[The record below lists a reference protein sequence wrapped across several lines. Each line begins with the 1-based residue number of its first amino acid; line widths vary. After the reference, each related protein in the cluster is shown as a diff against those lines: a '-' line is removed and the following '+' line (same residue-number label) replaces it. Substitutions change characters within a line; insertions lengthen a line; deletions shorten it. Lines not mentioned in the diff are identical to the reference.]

1 MKVKDKKNSNKNI
14 SKSILFSNLSNTYI
28 FIIISVVISIVYIS
42 ALKFD
47 FTNFDDSSIIPPNAE
62 LFSDIDN
69 INKVVLNDA
78 FFQNGTT
85 SFFRPLQNLSFM
97 IDYQFSEINP
107 VAYHITNILLHI
119 CSTIFLFLLLIELNF
134 EKRISFIS
142 SLIFAVAPVFN
153 QAIAW
158 VPGRGDLFLGLSSII
173 FLYTFLKFDKSNN
186 QKFLIIHL
194 ISLAIA
200 LLSKES
206 ALVLPFIVLSYII
219 LLKRSEIFKKQNVIL
234 YIVYIILSLLYLFLR
249 SYVMIAKT
257 DSSSFGIAQL
267 FSNFQV
273 LFEII
278 AKFFLPIS
286 LSTLS
291 IFSIL
296 NTVLGLIII
305 TLIVFLTLKIENDK
319 RLIIFASLWYIAF
332 SIPGMMYSNYLG
344 INAYDYLEHRAY
356 LPAVGLIIIFSSLFN
371 YFTKKNNLLIIYSV
385 ILLLFYIV
393 LNFMNISYYKNDL
406 SYYGRAVENN
416 PNTAALAYLNIGL
429 AKANMGNHKE
439 AIELFSK
446 AAEIKPDYSDAYSNR
461 ALSNTFLGIYNGEIL
476 KDYDKAISINPNKA
490 NFFSNRAIAKSKMND
505 KEGAI
510 NDYIQ
515 SLKID
520 PKFQISLNNLA
531 YEYNQMGK
539 FNESIEVSNN
549 AIKYYPKYANAYLN
563 RAISNYQLNDI
574 ISACNDWK
582 TAYEL
587 GSAIAKDFLEKYCK

>member
-332 SIPGMMYSNYLG
+332 SMPGMMYSNYLG

-574 ISACNDWK
+574 NSACNDWK

>member
-173 FLYTFLKFDKSNN
+173 FLYTFLKFDKSNY

-296 NTVLGLIII
+296 NTILGIII
-305 TLIVFLTLKIENDK
+305 IALIVFLTLKIDNDK

-356 LPAVGLIIIFSSLFN
+356 LPAIGLIIIFSSLFN
-371 YFTKKNNLLIIYSV
+371 YFTKKNNLLITYSV

-574 ISACNDWK
+574 NSACDDWK

>member
-69 INKVVLNDA
+69 INKVILNDA

-574 ISACNDWK
+574 NSACNDWK